1 MKGNRIRILLFFLII
16 FGFLFSSPLTNL
28 ESQEKEQPAQGGIIE
43 TSAAVPAAEELINL
57 DFENTDIKDVI
68 RVLSQK
74 SGVNI
79 ILGQDVAAT
88 VTIQLKDTTWEKAL
102 DVILKNYNLTY
113 KKEENLIR
121 IMTLEQLKN
130 EEEKIPLVTEIIT
143 LDFASVG
150 EIKNSLDS
158 MLSVRGKIQVSPRTN
173 ALIVT
178 DTPDKVK
185 LIKQVAQDLDLRT
198 PQVMIEAL
206 MVDVTLGDQYKA
218 GVELVGK
225 PATVETEASFG
236 QDLSLTRLTADVAGS
251 IVFNKTL
258 FETLDL
264 ASLIELWKENKKVN
278 ILANPRVMTLDNLT
292 ATIKLTEQIPYTSVQ
307 QTEQGSYS
315 STQFKEAGI
324 ELFVTPHITT
334 KDNYI
339 SMNIKVE
346 QSFQSGTTSDNQ
358 PIIDSRNAETNLM
371 VKDKQTIVIGGL
383 RRKTDSTT
391 IDKVPILGDLP
402 FIGAAFRRTVKV
414 VTNVDLLI
422 FVTPTIVTQPR
433 FSKKEKERFE
443 EFSEKRE
450 LEDVLTVEGE
460 VKEPFSL
467 RPPE

>member
-1 MKGNRIRILLFFLII
+1 MKGYSIRILLFLFII
-16 FGFLFSSPLTNL
+16 FGFLFSLPLAKL
-28 ESQEKEQPAQGGIIE
+28 ESQEKDQPLGNSNAE
-43 TSAAVPAAEELINL
+43 TSAAPSEELITL

-68 RVLSQK
+68 RVLAQK

-88 VTIQLKDTTWEKAL
+88 VTIQLKDMTWEKAL
-102 DVILKNYNLTY
+102 DIILKNYNLTY

-130 EEEKIPLVTEIIT
+130 EEEKIPLITEIVT
-143 LDFASVG
+143 LDFANVSD
-150 EIKNSLDS
+150 IKASLDS
-158 MLSVRGKIQVSPRTN
+158 MLSVRGKIQVNSRTN
-173 ALIVT
+173 ALIIT

-185 LIKQVAQDLDLRT
+185 LIKQVADDLDLRT

-206 MVDVTLGDQYKA
+206 MADVTLTNQDNIGIDWSLKPDTSEKEQYLSQA
-218 GVELVGK
+218 LQLSG
-225 PATVETEASFG
+225 TAS
-236 QDLSLTRLTADVAGS
+236 GS

-258 FETLDL
+258 FESLDL
-264 ASLIELWKENKKVN
+264 TSLIELWKENKRVN

-292 ATIKLTEQIPYTSVQ
+292 ATIKLTEQIPYTSTQ

-346 QSFQSGTTSDNQ
+346 QSFQSGTTTDNQ
-358 PIIDSRNAETNLM
+358 PIIDSRSAETNLM
-371 VKDKQTIVIGGL
+371 VKDNQTIVIGGL

-402 FIGAAFRRTVKV
+402 FVGAAFRRTVKA
-414 VTNVDLLI
+414 VTDVDLLI

-443 EFSEKRE
+443 EFSEKKE
-450 LEDVLTVEGE
+450 LEDVLTIEGPAA